1 VKRIGTIKTTM
12 GAVALFAA
20 SAGVAAA
27 YDPATTHAG
36 LTERAV
42 MASRLHRVLTRQLS
56 RPLGLFE
63 PIVLQSTD
71 VPASE
76 VRVLSSRLAALDPAG
91 GYRPDPDGAA
101 AALSWVIAGTV
112 IAATPAERGQHLF
125 YDPSRGAGLSE
136 AGGTAQFGHGLRQL
150 IDTGGIRALATGTN
164 FNLTGRPATEWL
176 LAPENDVGLPRFY
189 DGLAAAIAGEHP
201 GQRASALARAL
212 LALGGT
218 LAVLED
224 AGEPAHVRN
233 DFRRTYLETAGTG
246 AWDRGSAFER
256 FVADSYGR
264 MGVPAP
270 AAPIERPTVMA
281 FITAGDGEGL
291 ADRTQ
296 RRFFSD
302 GTLPEDAIVER
313 DTSTADVLR
322 DARASLPYSYPRL
335 PRLELKAIGERRYA
349 YVPGAATT
357 NATEAKAPARRR
369 LLAYKRVPGRVRFF
383 LDRAVYADS
392 AATLLPEIAGYG
404 AGLVDHLFRADLQIA
419 IAAGTAT
426 ISVSGVSGQLRKGEV
441 RIYAEDGQGLRKLVS
456 TTPASGDATVSASV
470 PTGTRRIGAVLR
482 GEDGAGELV
491 AVAEHPVP

>member
-1 VKRIGTIKTTM
+1 M
-12 GAVALFAA
+12 PAA
-20 SAGVAAA
+20 
-27 YDPATTHAG
+27 
-36 LTERAV
+36 
-42 MASRLHRVLTRQLS
+42 
-56 RPLGLFE
+56 
-63 PIVLQSTD
+63 
-71 VPASE
+71 E

-101 AALSWVIAGTV
+101 LALSWVIAGTV

-125 YDPSRGAGLSE
+125 YDPSRGAGLSQ
-136 AGGTAQFGHGLRQL
+136 AGGSAQFGHGLRQL

-189 DGLAAAIAGEHP
+189 DGLAAAIAGEQP

-233 DFRRTYLETAGTG
+233 DFRRTYLETGGTG

-270 AAPIERPTVMA
+270 AAPIARPTVMA

-302 GTLPEDAIVER
+302 GTLPEDAVVER

-322 DARASLPYSYPRL
+322 DARASLPYTYPRL
-335 PRLELKAIGERRYA
+335 PRLELKTIGERRYA
-349 YVPGAATT
+349 YVPVPAAATT
-357 NATEAKAPARRR
+357 ALSSTAGGAQAKAPARRR
-369 LLAYKRVPGRVRFF
+369 LLAYQRVPGRVRFF
-383 LDRAVYADS
+383 LDRGVYADS

-426 ISVSGVSGQLRKGEV
+426 VSVTGVSGRLSKGEV
-441 RIYAEDGQGLRKLVS
+441 RIYAEDGQGLRKLVA
-456 TTPASGDATVSASV
+456 TAAASSEESVSASV
-470 PTGTRRIGAVLR
+470 PAGTRRIGAVLR

-491 AVAEHPVP
+491 AVAEQPVL